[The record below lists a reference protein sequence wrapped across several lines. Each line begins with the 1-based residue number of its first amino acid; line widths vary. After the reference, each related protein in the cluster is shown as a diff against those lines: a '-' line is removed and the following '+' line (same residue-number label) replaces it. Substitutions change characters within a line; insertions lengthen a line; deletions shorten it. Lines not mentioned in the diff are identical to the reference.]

1 MLKSGK
7 RGILFPILS
16 IVLLSIVLQT
26 SSRSQSRQV
35 TTEEL
40 ARQAEVVAVGKVTA
54 LRSEWNEAHTMIRT
68 RVTLAVDEYVK
79 GGSSDRTFTL
89 YAPGG
94 EVGGVGELYSD
105 MATFRQDENV
115 VVFAQKDK
123 QGRYRVSD
131 GFQGKMTVVKDQI
144 TGKLMVAGGKSLDE
158 LTNDVKQSLQ
168 PQQRN

>member
-1 MLKSGK
+1 MLRSGT
-7 RGILFPILS
+7 RGILHPVLCIL
-16 IVLLSIVLQT
+16 LLSLILQT
-26 SSRSQSRQV
+26 PSRSQSRLV
-35 TTEEL
+35 TTQDL

-54 LRSEWNEAHTMIRT
+54 LRSEWNAAHTMIRT
-68 RVTLAVDEYVK
+68 LVTLSVDQYVK

-89 YAPGG
+89 YVPGG

-123 QGRYRVSD
+123 QGRYRVAD
-131 GFQGKMTVVKDQI
+131 GFQGKMTVVKDQV

-158 LTNDVKQSLQ
+158 LTNDVKRSLQ
-168 PQQRN
+168 LQQRN

>member
-1 MLKSGK
+1 MLKSSE
-7 RGILFPILS
+7 RAILFPALS
-16 IVLLSIVLQT
+16 VLLLSLALQT
-26 SSRSQSRQV
+26 SSQSQSRLV
-35 TTEEL
+35 STEDL

-68 RVTLAVDEYVK
+68 RVTLSVDEYVK
-79 GGSSDRTFTL
+79 GGISAPTFTL

-123 QGRYRVSD
+123 QGRYRISD
-131 GFQGKMTVVKDQI
+131 GFQGKMTIVKDQI
-144 TGKLMVAGGKSLDE
+144 TGKLMVAGGKTLDE
-158 LTNDVKQSLQ
+158 LTSDVKRSLQ
-168 PQQRN
+168 LQQKN